1 MEFLDAQIIALNKF
15 RLANHQLRNETVRY
29 TVLKTSKHLR
39 ICSLCQANVV
49 ENECHAMFYRILCD
63 KLRDKLFNEITEKYN
78 FFKDLDERSNI
89 LFLFNNID
97 PFVCKSV
104 AVFVFE
110 IMNQRHNHV
119 ISKMN

>member
-1 MEFLDAQIIALNKF
+1 
-15 RLANHQLRNETVRY
+15 
-29 TVLKTSKHLR
+29 
-39 ICSLCQANVV
+39 
-49 ENECHAMFYRILCD
+49 MFYRILYD